1 MPNPVYRLGSYN
13 HPSQLNVN
21 ARPYV
26 TFVSYFRNDSYTSDF
41 DLRVRRATSFL
52 VRQLQRAAVEAE
64 LILVEWNPPPG
75 RPLIIESLD
84 PLPQG
89 GCVQVRGVIVG
100 QEHHRK
106 FVGSQEWGMNPA
118 AAANVGLRRA
128 QGRFVS
134 PKAADTYLSDEII
147 ATIARRDLHENA
159 LYRCDRCDV
168 TLSARDLEELPDDL
182 LLARLESLDS
192 TRYSLIPHPPQWY
205 IRELHTNACG
215 DFLLM
220 SRKMWDTVRGFP
232 LDNTVL
238 SLDCDSLIM
247 HAAVALG
254 SHEICLPPACRIFK
268 GRHARL
274 FSNRITYVWSPFQ
287 SMVDRVMTN
296 FRWWR
301 LQTITRSVFD
311 YPKRKVTGVEG
322 VLGPSIERNFVKPAE
337 QWAHG
342 IVPEL
347 GQPENWGLGDQPLE
361 ERLLCRAGWA
371 TAGSTATA

>member
-1 MPNPVYRLGSYN
+1 
-13 HPSQLNVN
+13 VN
-21 ARPYV
+21 TWPYV
-26 TFVSYFRNDSYTSDF
+26 SFVSYFRNDSYTSDF
-41 DLRVRRATSFL
+41 DLRVKRATNFL
-52 VRQLQRAAVEAE
+52 VRQLQRAAIESE
-64 LILVEWNPPPG
+64 LILVEWNPPLD
-75 RPLIIESLD
+75 RPLIIDSLG

-89 GCVQVRGVIVG
+89 DCVQVRGVIVG
-100 QEHHRK
+100 QEHHQK
-106 FVGSQEWGMNPA
+106 FAGSQEWGMNPA

-134 PKAADTYLSDEII
+134 PKASDTYLSDEII
-147 ATIARRDLHENA
+147 GTIARRDLHENA

-168 TLSARDLEELPDDL
+168 TLSAKDLLELPDERL
-182 LLARLESLDS
+182 LTRLESLDS
-192 TRYSLIPHPPQWY
+192 TRYSRVPHPPQWY

-220 SRKMWDTVRGFP
+220 SRKMWHTVRGFP

-254 SHEICLPPACRIFK
+254 SHEICLPAGCRIFK

-274 FSNRITYVWSPFQ
+274 FTNRITHVWTPVQ
-287 SMVDRVMTN
+287 SAVDRVMTN

-301 LQTITRSVFD
+301 LQTIARSAFD
-311 YPKRKVTGVEG
+311 YPKRKVTGVES
-322 VLGPSIERNFVKPAE
+322 VLAPSIERNFVRPAE

-342 IVPEL
+342 IVPKIT
-347 GQPENWGLGDQPLE
+347 QPENWGLADEPLE

-371 TAGSTATA
+371 AVGSPTAA